1 MNTRALFLS
10 ALATTSL
17 FAQTPA
23 QPAPQTPVQ
32 PPKILRIGATS
43 VPQADL
49 LRAVSPELERQGVQ
63 LQIVVYEDWSIPN
76 IDVARAALD
85 ANFHQTEPYLW
96 RWRGA
101 HGAPLVVAGRVHI
114 ERMGIYSKKLKALT
128 EIHDGGVVA
137 VPDDPANLGR
147 ALALLQKAGLIYT
160 NDRKGLDAGIADIIQ
175 NPHGLKFRVVPG
187 YKEVEQLGSSEIVVV
202 NGNYALEGNLAPPL
216 FREGPDSHFPN
227 VVVTRED
234 MVHDKRI
241 ELLVAAL
248 RGPTARQFLL
258 EKYPGTAIMSE

>member
-1 MNTRALFLS
+1 MNTRALLLS
-10 ALATTSL
+10 ALDTASL
-17 FAQTPA
+17 FAQTPT
-23 QPAPQTPVQ
+23 QPVPQTPVQ
-32 PPKILRIGATS
+32 PP
-43 VPQADL
+43 
-49 LRAVSPELERQGVQ
+49 
-63 LQIVVYEDWSIPN
+63 IVVYEDWSITN

-96 RWRGA
+96 RWRAA

-114 ERMGIYSKKLKALT
+114 EPMGIYSTKLKALT

-147 ALALLQKAGLIYT
+147 ALALLKKA
-160 NDRKGLDAGIADIIQ
+160 
-175 NPHGLKFRVVPG
+175 
-187 YKEVEQLGSSEIVVV
+187 EVEQLGSSEIVVV

-234 MVHDKRI
+234 LVHDKRI

>member
-1 MNTRALFLS
+1 MNTRALLLS
-10 ALATTSL
+10 ALATASL
-17 FAQTPA
+17 FAQTPT
-23 QPAPQTPVQ
+23 QPVPQTPVQ
-32 PPKILRIGATS
+32 PP
-43 VPQADL
+43 
-49 LRAVSPELERQGVQ
+49 
-63 LQIVVYEDWSIPN
+63 IVVYEDWSIPN

-101 HGAPLVVAGRVHI
+101 RDSPLVVAGRVHI
-114 ERMGIYSKKLKALT
+114 EPMGIYSKKLKALT

-147 ALALLQKAGLIYT
+147 ALALLKKA
-160 NDRKGLDAGIADIIQ
+160 
-175 NPHGLKFRVVPG
+175 
-187 YKEVEQLGSSEIVVV
+187 EVEQLGSSEIVVV

-234 MVHDKRI
+234 LVHDKRI